1 MGYFNI
7 EVNTMDISTLAPVQD
22 FPVCF
27 FDDTSAMPQPPEK
40 NRYKIYHDGGHY
52 VATLYEARDSR
63 KNYTVKNR
71 VKQDIDI
78 LFDGLFFEARKM
90 GLRDGKTQKPMTEYI
105 KDGILKLFDDTVD
118 MDEYIEH
125 GIKRRLNNILH
136 RKKRFRR
143 KGFLNK
149 WTHFVTFTYD
159 DKKHT
164 EESFRRKLR
173 KCLSNLRTRRGWKY
187 MGVFEYAPETGR
199 LHFHGLVYVPDGEML
214 GKIYEKEDYSTAQ
227 QKMQITHPNTF
238 FEENFGRNDFEELTE
253 MQLKHGNQME
263 YILKYIGKT
272 GERIVYSRGI
282 PTEIEKE
289 ISQSEVLCEF
299 FDFVGKFVLADSAV
313 DWQTD
318 IMHYTRAK
326 QMSMID
332 LMCNPP
338 QVA

>member
-1 MGYFNI
+1 
-7 EVNTMDISTLAPVQD
+7 MDFSTLAPVED
-22 FPVCF
+22 FPVHF
-27 FDDTSAMPQPPEK
+27 FDDTCAISYERES
-40 NRYKIYHDGGHY
+40 NCYKIYHDGGHY
-52 VATLYEARDSR
+52 VGTLYKARNGR
-63 KNYTVKNR
+63 KDYTDKKR

-78 LFDGLFFEARKM
+78 LFDGLFFDARKM
-90 GLRDGKTQKPMTEYI
+90 GLRNGKMQKPMTEHI
-105 KDGILKLFDDTVD
+105 KAGLLKLFDDTPE
-118 MDEYIEH
+118 MDEYIEK

-149 WTHFVTFTYD
+149 WTHFVTFTYN
-159 DKKHT
+159 DKLHT

-187 MGVFEYAPETGR
+187 MGVFEYAPDTGR
-199 LHFHGLVYVPDGEML
+199 LHFHALVYVPDGEML
-214 GKIYEKEDYSTAQ
+214 GKIYEKQDYSTAQ
-227 QKMQITHPNTF
+227 QCMQITHPNTF
-238 FEENFGRNDFEELTE
+238 FEKNFGRNDFEELTD
-253 MQLKHGNQME
+253 MQLKHGNTME

-282 PTEIEKE
+282 PTEIEKQ

-299 FDFVGKFVLADSAV
+299 FDFVGKFVLADSAI

-318 IMHYTRAK
+318 IAHYTRAK

-332 LMCNPP
+332 LLCNPP
-338 QVA
+338 QAA